1 MYISLNFYSKL
12 LNNVELYSH
21 LGEVVVQG
29 DFNAYAGSTLD
40 FVLSDNSPYPN
51 SDDPNYFIDSCIP
64 RNSLDRKHPNKSG
77 KLLTDLCNETGLRIL
92 NFEWENIR

>member
-1 MYISLNFYSKL
+1 MKGLENYLELCNIEFYSQ
-12 LNNVELYSH
+12 

-29 DFNAYAGSTLD
+29 DFNAYTGSIPD

-64 RNSLDRKHPNKSG
+64 RNNFDRKHPNKSG
-77 KLLTDLCNETGLRIL
+77 KLLTTTSPNWL
-92 NFEWENIR
+92 